1 MVKNLRQ
8 NKLKL
13 ASFGITGSEI
23 ANIDFSNSI
32 PINEA
37 KDNK

>member
-8 NKLKL
+8 NKPKL

-23 ANIDFSNSI
+23 SNIEFSKSI

-37 KDNK
+37 TDNK